1 MLCLRDLAVEEQVAL
16 QDRPL
21 HEDVDVGLGQL
32 VQLALDLLLTLAVV
46 AITVQL
52 GHNVALAIL
61 AEPLQVLGDG
71 LQQVLGNRI
80 DPHGLLENLVGLV
93 LLGLGVGALL
103 AVLQLLV
110 GPVVHI
116 GNHALAVVAPDGSHI
131 PADLPL
137 VHSGRLA
144 TLGALGAVLAGHAVA
159 DRALL
164 LGADVLLEVLVALG
178 LIHRREL
185 EPAVPQVVGLSGDGI
200 GGLSLLLHHLLGQP
214 GLLILILA
222 NSIHDVNLL
231 HSVCTLL
238 L

>member
-1 MLCLRDLAVEEQVAL
+1 MLCLRGLAVEEQVAL
-16 QDRPL
+16 QARPL
-21 HEDVDVGLGQL
+21 HEDVDVSLGQL
-32 VQLALDLLLTLAVV
+32 IQLALDLLLALAVV
-46 AITVQL
+46 AVTVQL
-52 GHNVALAIL
+52 GRDVALAVL

-71 LQQVLGNRI
+71 LQQVLGNRV
-80 DPHGLLENLVGLV
+80 DPHGLLENLVGLG
-93 LLGLGVGALL
+93 LLGHGVGALL
-103 AVLQLLV
+103 AILHLLV

-116 GNHALAVVAPDGSHI
+116 VVHALTVVAPDGSHI

-144 TLGALGAVLAGHAVA
+144 ALGALGAVLAGHAVA

-185 EPAVPQVVGLSGDGI
+185 EPAVPQVVGLGGDGI
-200 GGLSLLLHHLLGQP
+200 GDLSLLLHHLLGQP